1 MSEITRMLA
10 QELERLREEDRR
22 REERLTSLVTHLTQ
36 QLEEQRKRDEDL
48 MRQLQQFA
56 DRLNRLERLSPSWR
70 RR

>member
-10 QELERLREEDRR
+10 WELERLREEDRL

-48 MRQLQQFA
+48 TGQLQQSA
-56 DRLNRLERLSPSWR
+56 DRLSELERLPPGGHGR
-70 RR
+70 

>member
-10 QELERLREEDRR
+10 RELERLREEDRR
-22 REERLTSLVTHLTQ
+22 RSERLTSHLTHLSR

-48 MRQLQQFA
+48 MLQLRRFA
-56 DRLNRLERLSPSWR
+56 ARLSELERLSPSWR